1 MNSDST
7 RLDIVNYVLASL
19 SMTQVNSSSDT
30 THSRLVLDELKLA
43 TRSVCH
49 ESDWQDTTKDVLL
62 STLTRS
68 VQLQTCGGAVAH
80 HFTGDVVRVESVWDT
95 SRQLKLSYMDYT
107 TLQRQ
112 HDVLWYYVTTDN
124 DFITTDNTFTLLS
137 EYDQQPHYFSFYD
150 NSIFLVPNVYD
161 ISAVKVSYVVGS
173 QVPSDDYTPFS
184 LTEELVSLIK
194 LKTLAS
200 TAALLRPELVQILE
214 LKYQEAMR
222 STRSRVN
229 YHPTRARRSVL

>member
-1 MNSDST
+1 MNSLST
-7 RLDIVNYVLASL
+7 RLDVVNYVLAAL

-30 THSRLVLDELKLA
+30 THSRLVLDEVRLA

-62 STLTRS
+62 SSLQRS

-95 SRQLKLSYMDYT
+95 SCQLKLSYMDYT

-124 DFITTDNTFTLLS
+124 DFITTDNDFTLLS
-137 EYDQQPHYFSFYD
+137 EYDQRAHYFTFYN
-150 NSIFLVPNVYD
+150 NSIFLAPNTYD
-161 ISAVKVSYVVGS
+161 ISAFKVSYVASS
-173 QVPSDDYTPFS
+173 QVPSDDYTPFA
-184 LTEELVSLIK
+184 LTEEIVSLVK

-200 TAALLRPELVQILE
+200 VAVLLRPELVQMLE
-214 LKYQEAMR
+214 LKYQDAMR
-222 STRSRVN
+222 SVRSRVN
-229 YHPTRARRSVL
+229 YHPTKARRSVL